1 MTERLPATPAPGS
14 LERFAQAFDDVFAKR
29 SQREG
34 LRRYLE
40 GLLLPMERNKT
51 LTGLANTEPVEGAQ
65 HPSAQ
70 KIQWFLS
77 ESNWEPN
84 RVNQRRLALL
94 LETPQTAPT
103 ARGALVIDETGDRKW
118 GHKTAHV
125 GRQYLSNVGKVDN
138 GVVSVQTLWADERL
152 YYPLT
157 VEPYTPAAWF
167 EKGQHDAAFRTKPQI
182 ALELV
187 EAAVA
192 AGVPFRAV
200 VADSF
205 YGENDGLRQRLME
218 RDIGYVLALK
228 PSHSWWHTEGSL
240 GAVWEVAQAAPWTPQ
255 APGDWQAVQRHFR
268 DGHEETWWALEA
280 VGGPYG
286 PSQAERAVVVTTDP
300 ATLPDDTTWYLV
312 TNLPTPATARARH
325 SPLLPADLTE
335 IVRLYGLRVWVEQ
348 SYKQVKQH
356 LGWAQY
362 QVRFDR
368 AIRRH
373 WELVCCAFCFCWWT
387 LAFDPAQPVDEAE
400 ATPTAPGEGKK
411 RSRGDSRSSTHDPL
425 AGRPAAGARLAG
437 AVLAPAP
444 LLAGLVSQTAP
455 APAPGAAGLVVAR

>member
-1 MTERLPATPAPGS
+1 MTERLPAAPAPGS
-14 LERFAQAFDDVFAKR
+14 LERFAQAFDEVFAKR

-51 LTGLANTEPVEGAQ
+51 LTGLANSEPVEGAQ
-65 HPSAQ
+65 HSSAQ

-77 ESNWEPN
+77 ESNWDPDK
-84 RVNQRRLALL
+84 VKQRRLALL
-94 LETPQTAPT
+94 METPQTTPT

-118 GHKTAHV
+118 GHKPAHG
-125 GRQYLSNVGKVDN
+125 GRQYLSNGGKVDN

-157 VEPYTPAAWF
+157 VEPYSPAAWF
-167 EKGQHDAAFRTKPQI
+167 EKGQHDAAFRTKPQL
-182 ALELV
+182 ARELV

-200 VADSF
+200 VADSC
-205 YGENDGLRQRLME
+205 YGDNDGRRQRLME
-218 RDIGYVLALK
+218 RGIGYVLALK
-228 PSHSWWHTEGSL
+228 PSHSWWPTEGSL
-240 GAVWEVAQAAPWTPQ
+240 GAVWEVAQAAPWTPP

-268 DGHEETWWALEA
+268 DGHEESWWALEA

-286 PSQAERAVVVTTDP
+286 PNQAERALVVTTDL
-300 ATLPDDTTWYLV
+300 ASLPDDHTWYLV
-312 TNLPTPATARARH
+312 TNLPAPGTSRARRR
-325 SPLLPADLTE
+325 PLAAADLIE
-335 IVRLYGLRVWVEQ
+335 ILRLDGLRVWVEQ
-348 SYKQVKQH
+348 SYQQVKQH

-362 QVRFDR
+362 QVRADR

-373 WELVCCAFCFCWWT
+373 WELVCCACCCCWWT
-387 LAFDPAQPVDEAE
+387 LAFDPAQPADEAE

-411 RSRGDSRSSTHDPL
+411 RSSGDSRSSTHNPL
-425 AGRPAAGARLAG
+425 AGRPAARARLAG
-437 AVLAPAP
+437 AVLAAAP
-444 LLAGLVSQTAP
+444 QLAGLVGQTAP